1 MQPKIDISNKKKIFE
16 QIIKKSDPFLADEN
30 RGVLDF
36 LNSVWF
42 LKSMPSEDHRFSDAE
57 GDIIQHTI
65 NNEDWN
71 LEYLF
76 IDRLKLL
83 EDDTVYI
90 KFIETVVSP
99 QFRKDEDEIFHYV
112 LEINEVLQKDK
123 LQLAIADYDDRE
135 LPIYLVQEYDER
147 DQYPIDIKRNTI
159 PIFVDKSPK
168 GRIDIYQNHKK
179 PKTFNSIVLVFNE
192 GWNDYGIRS
201 TFAAYFY
208 DETGNPSLVG
218 YVKIIKKD
226 SITIDS
232 IEERFEQL
240 DGDYC
245 SLGTSEQYYQNLYK
259 LLGKN
264 FLGLLYALR
273 DAAFFTEIQEKFEN
287 DSSFI
292 NSLIRF
298 DGQERILRE
307 AKHLVAG
314 LSLDNLYSFQYKFRP
329 KYSSEA
335 IKIDF
340 HFGEENEIPN
350 RVYALIGRNGAG
362 KTQLIT
368 SLPINIAERKDECFD
383 PRIPLFSRVIA
394 VSYSIFDTF
403 QIPKK
408 MATFNYVYCGLRNE
422 KGNMLTDQGLLL
434 RFHNTWKKIEE
445 IERINQWRRVL
456 LNFIEEE
463 VVSEFLIERE
473 DITSRHN
480 KYKVSLEGFGRAR
493 KKLSSGESIILYI
506 ITQIVA
512 NIRFD
517 SLLLFDE
524 PETHLHPNAITQLM
538 NTIYSLVNEFQ
549 SYCILATHSP
559 LVIRECLSRNV
570 YIMERHVNTPSIRK
584 IGLESFG
591 ENLTVLTEE
600 VFGNK
605 DIPKYYKMIIEQL
618 VDQKKSY
625 DEIVGLIESDM
636 TPLSLNA
643 KVYIK
648 SVIRNTNA

>member
-1 MQPKIDISNKKKIFE
+1 
-16 QIIKKSDPFLADEN
+16 
-30 RGVLDF
+30 
-36 LNSVWF
+36 
-42 LKSMPSEDHRFSDAE
+42 MPSEDPRFSDAE
-57 GDIIQHTI
+57 GDIIQHTV
-65 NNEDWN
+65 NNEDWDV
-71 LEYLF
+71 EYLF

-83 EDDTVYI
+83 EDDTVFI
-90 KFIETVVSP
+90 KFIESVVSP
-99 QFRKDEDEIFHYV
+99 GFRIDEDDIVHYV
-112 LEINEVLQKDK
+112 LGINDVLQRDK
-123 LQLAIADYDDRE
+123 LQLAVSDYDRE
-135 LPIYLVQEYDER
+135 NLPVYTVREYDESE
-147 DQYPIDIKRNTI
+147 QYPIDLKRNTI
-159 PIFVDKSPK
+159 PIYVDKSPK
-168 GRIDIYQNHKK
+168 GRIDRYQNHKK
-179 PKTFNSIVLVFNE
+179 PEVFNSIVLVFNE
-192 GWNDYGIRS
+192 GWNDYGVRS
-201 TFAAYFY
+201 QFAMFFY
-208 DETGNPSLVG
+208 DWTGNPSLVG
-218 YVKIIKKD
+218 YVKIIIKNNNN
-226 SITIDS
+226 IDS
-232 IEERFEQL
+232 IPESFVQL
-240 DGDYC
+240 NDDYC
-245 SLGTSEQYYQNLYK
+245 SLGMSLGYYQNLSN
-259 LLGKN
+259 LLGKE
-264 FLGLLYALR
+264 FLGLLFALR
-273 DAAFFTEIQEKFEN
+273 DAAFFTETHEKFEKDDN
-287 DSSFI
+287 FN
-292 NSLIRF
+292 NSLLRF
-298 DGQERILRE
+298 DEQERTLRE

-314 LSLDNLYSFQYKFRP
+314 LSLDNLYSFQYKFIP
-329 KYSSEA
+329 KYSREA
-335 IKIDF
+335 INVDF
-340 HFGEENEIPN
+340 QFGEDSEIPN
-350 RVYALIGRNGAG
+350 RVYALIGKNGAG

-368 SLPINIAERKDECFD
+368 SLPINIAERRDDCFD
-383 PRIPLFSRVIA
+383 PTIPLFSRVIA

-422 KGNMLTDQGLLL
+422 KGTMLTDQGLLL
-434 RFHNTWKKIEE
+434 RFHNSWKKIEE
-445 IERINQWRRVL
+445 IERINKWRRVL

-480 KYKVSLEGFGRAR
+480 KYKVSLEGFGKAR

-512 NIRFD
+512 NIRYD

-570 YIMERHVNTPSIRK
+570 YIMERHENTPAIRK

-591 ENLTVLTEE
+591 ENLTVLAEE

-605 DIPKYYKMIIEQL
+605 DIPKYYKSIIDQL
-618 VDQKKSY
+618 VGQKKSY
-625 DEIVGLIESDM
+625 EEIVGLIESDA